1 MKYRVRRQDDHGHV
15 FTVPHDGVWYE
26 DLAAAETVKR
36 TLERRQHK
44 QDYWIEDEQ
53 GRVVS
58 PSLFR

>member
-26 DLAAAETVKR
+26 DLGEAEAVKR